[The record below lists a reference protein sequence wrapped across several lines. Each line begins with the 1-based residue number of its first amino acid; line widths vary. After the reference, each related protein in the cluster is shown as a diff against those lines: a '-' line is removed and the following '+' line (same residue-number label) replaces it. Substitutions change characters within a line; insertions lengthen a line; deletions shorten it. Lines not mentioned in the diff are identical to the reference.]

1 MQRQDQGSR
10 NDSRDG
16 DRAPDIGEP
25 VFLEAPPPRRL
36 RAATPH
42 RSFLSLLRLL
52 LGGHRMEGCH

>member
-1 MQRQDQGSR
+1 MKRQDQG
-10 NDSRDG
+10 NKDDSGSG

-25 VFLEAPPPRRL
+25 VFLEAPPPRRP

-52 LGGHRMEGCH
+52 LRGHRMEACH